1 MKSGMGLT
9 KSHSLKRQSLP
20 EALAGSLRERI
31 LNGEF
36 KPGESLVQEA
46 LAEEYECSRM
56 PVREAFRQ
64 LEAAGLIVTKV
75 HKGAVV
81 AAMPAEQAQ
90 ELYELRVNLES
101 VLLEHAIPNMTDA
114 DLDASEQV
122 LRELEKAYEERDIN
136 RWGSLNWEF
145 HRSLYVPANR
155 TQTLAIVQGVNL
167 QVERYVRLQLLISET
182 FEAAQK
188 EHRALLEYCRARN
201 VEAAVA
207 LLKQHIRDAGDSLVS
222 SLEARSVDA

>member
-1 MKSGMGLT
+1 MGLT

-20 EALAGSLRERI
+20 EALAQSLRERI
-31 LNGEF
+31 LSGEF
-36 KPGESLVQEA
+36 KPGVALVQEA

-81 AAMPAEQAQ
+81 AAMPADQAR
-90 ELYELRVNLES
+90 ELYELRANLEC
-101 VLLEHAIPNMTDA
+101 VLLNHAIPNMADE
-114 DLDASEQV
+114 DLDASERI
-122 LRELEKAYEERDIN
+122 LLELEQAYDERDVN

-145 HRSLYVPANR
+145 HRSLYLPSGRA
-155 TQTLAIVQGVNL
+155 QTLSIVEGINL
-167 QVERYVRLQLLISET
+167 QVERYIRLQLLISET

-188 EHRALLEYCRARN
+188 EHSTLLDLCRAR
-201 VEAAVA
+201 ETKKAVA
-207 LLKQHIRDAGDSLVS
+207 FLKRHIVDAGCGLVS
-222 SLEARSVDA
+222 SLEERTKF